1 MTHTNYIVSVLVT
14 WNINF
19 GVALYCF
26 FLRWIFTNEVSFMQI
41 IKSKLAGL
49 KLYQSQID
57 FNKLLDY
64 CDGN

>member
-1 MTHTNYIVSVLVT
+1 
-14 WNINF
+14 
-19 GVALYCF
+19 
-26 FLRWIFTNEVSFMQI
+26 MQI

-64 CDGN
+64 FDGD